1 MRTSAEV
8 HPTWRAVLPLSCIRT
23 VRDERMRA
31 ARPKF
36 LLCFFNAG
44 DSNLGTMP
52 PEAFRG
58 MLILRPIH
66 TPPFSNLY
74 SRSRTLFFWL
84 PPSVYLTHRMISNIQ
99 TLCSTKSHSPNCC
112 NELQGANCWSE
123 VGFWCMWVFCVL
135 SPWLYS
141 DFYSIC
147 VSSRG
152 YNNAWILYLDKY
164 HLQYIYLYHHN
175 ILTLY

>member
-1 MRTSAEV
+1 
-8 HPTWRAVLPLSCIRT
+8 
-23 VRDERMRA
+23 MRA

-84 PPSVYLTHRMISNIQ
+84 PPSVYLTHRMISNIGKLFVVQRAIVPIAATSCKVQ
-99 TLCSTKSHSPNCC
+99 TVEVKLVSDACEFSVCFPHGYIQIFIVSVFLQEDIISHGYYISINTIC
-112 NELQGANCWSE
+112 N
-123 VGFWCMWVFCVL
+123 
-135 SPWLYS
+135 
-141 DFYSIC
+141 I
-147 VSSRG
+147 
-152 YNNAWILYLDKY
+152 
-164 HLQYIYLYHHN
+164 YIYIIIIYSLC
-175 ILTLY
+175 IRSSVR